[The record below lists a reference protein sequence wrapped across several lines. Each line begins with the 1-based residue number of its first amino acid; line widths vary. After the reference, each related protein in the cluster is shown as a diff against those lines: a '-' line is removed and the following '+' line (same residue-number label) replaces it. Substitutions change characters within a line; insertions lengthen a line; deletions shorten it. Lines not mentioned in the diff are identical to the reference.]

1 MVSLV
6 VITFNEE
13 ANISRCLQSAAS
25 LVDDVLVV
33 DSHSTDQTVR
43 IAESLGARVLLHAF
57 EGYREQKDWAIQQA
71 RFDRVLVLD
80 ADEALSIDL
89 QQQLTP
95 LIQEW
100 THDGYFFNRLS
111 RLSGRWIRHGA
122 WYPDRKMRL
131 FDRRCYQMAGE
142 NPHDRIDPTP
152 GARTKRIEADILH
165 YTNDS
170 FDSRIDTINRFS
182 RIAAEA
188 LFAKGI
194 KGSLLR
200 LLLKPPARFYSEYL
214 WQGGFLDG
222 FYGYFIART
231 SAQYV
236 FYRESKL
243 WELCRGTLA
252 EPLNG

>member
-57 EGYREQKDWAIQQA
+57 EGYREQKIWAIQQA
-71 RFDRVLVLD
+71 LFDRVLVLD
-80 ADEALSIDL
+80 ADEALSSGL
-89 QQQLTP
+89 QQQVAQL
-95 LIQEW
+95 LQDW
-100 THDGYFFNRLS
+100 THDGYYFNRLS

-122 WYPDRKMRL
+122 WYPDQKMRL
-131 FDRRCYQMAGE
+131 FDRRHYQMRGE
-142 NPHDRIDPTP
+142 NPHDRIEPAP
-152 GARTKRIEADILH
+152 HARTKRIAADILH

-170 FDSRIDTINRFS
+170 LHSRVDNINRFS
-182 RIAAEA
+182 QIAAEA
-188 LFAKGI
+188 LFAKGV
-194 KGSLLR
+194 KSSLWR
-200 LLLKPPARFYSEYL
+200 LLLKPPVRFLSEYV
-214 WQGGFLDG
+214 WQRGFLDG
-222 FYGYFIART
+222 LHGYFIAKT

-243 WELCRGTLA
+243 WELWLRTDG
-252 EPLNG
+252 EPPKT

>member
-95 LIQEW
+95 LI
-100 THDGYFFNRLS
+100 
-111 RLSGRWIRHGA
+111 
-122 WYPDRKMRL
+122 
-131 FDRRCYQMAGE
+131 
-142 NPHDRIDPTP
+142 
-152 GARTKRIEADILH
+152 
-165 YTNDS
+165 
-170 FDSRIDTINRFS
+170 
-182 RIAAEA
+182 
-188 LFAKGI
+188 
-194 KGSLLR
+194 
-200 LLLKPPARFYSEYL
+200 
-214 WQGGFLDG
+214 
-222 FYGYFIART
+222 
-231 SAQYV
+231 
-236 FYRESKL
+236 
-243 WELCRGTLA
+243 
-252 EPLNG
+252 